1 MSLERVTTGDQKLSV
16 TQVADEIGCHP
27 NTVWNHIKRG
37 QLAAVRFGPR
47 VVRVKRSDLDR
58 FLSAYHLD
66 GKPNW
71 LRVNDGTVSS

>member
-1 MSLERVTTGDQKLSV
+1 MSSEQTTTGDQKLSV

-47 VVRVKRSDLDR
+47 VVRVRRSDLDR
-58 FLSAYHLD
+58 FISSYHQVGTL
-66 GKPNW
+66 NW
-71 LRVNDGTVSS
+71 LHVNEGKVSS